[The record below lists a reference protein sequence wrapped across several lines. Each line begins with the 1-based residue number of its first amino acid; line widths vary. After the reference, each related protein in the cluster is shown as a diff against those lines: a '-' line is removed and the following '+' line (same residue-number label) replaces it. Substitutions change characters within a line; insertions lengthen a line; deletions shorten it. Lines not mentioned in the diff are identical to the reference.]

1 MRKKYLSALLFG
13 ALLFASAGTFTSC
26 KDYDDDINN
35 LQEQIDVIVADLND
49 LKTLVGDGGVSSVT
63 FDEATGVLT
72 VVDAAGTKTYTVKT
86 PAAEVGEVKVV
97 IDDERNLVVND
108 EVIGKVGDV
117 VTVNA
122 EGYLCVNGVATEIK
136 AGKYAILENESD
148 NTYTI
153 TLPDAEGNMQTI
165 TLLKSV
171 ATNIAVTPYYTAKDG
186 KYSIFT
192 EINPEGVNVSADEVQ
207 KKNGIAWGVAASDI
221 DWKGPKGAV
230 KAGQLLIGQQNFAFV
245 QVNPQNVEL
254 DKQSLKLVDIKGNVA
269 PVTVQA
275 LPSMISGGHTGSR
288 SVATGGM
295 WVLDITMD
303 NTITANNI
311 GTAFAQVTD
320 ETTDGNYDVWSNKT
334 YALQVNG
341 NIVTGYNFVID
352 TDAETTDFDLDKNKL
367 EYKADNIKLNGY
379 SAPNSQFGV
388 STDTENKDGVS
399 LNENHY
405 LTIEQG
411 SVYDYKFEI
420 VNADENDA
428 EAWGITLENNVLK
441 GTNAASGKTIHLN
454 VTLLGVNGQ
463 VEDFKLTNKGSQTI
477 AVTFGKISSEV
488 MTLPTS
494 TYKVTPDEYDNSQ
507 VDNSTLADDKKKYA
521 TMVLDMGDL
530 FSGLTAQEAID
541 VQKGETTLRTT
552 DETFVF
558 LRNTIVA
565 SYNEEDITINFYKAD
580 NKTQVKFDDD
590 EANIREIKYAHVIY
604 NMPGEKNLWNY
615 KATLG
620 EHILTMTLTDAA
632 GNEIRKA
639 NIPVNVT
646 VPTFFELFTKSGAWT
661 DNTALAVVDE
671 NGKVDLK
678 QLYNDKSNAY
688 EIKFFDMAST
698 FKADGKS
705 AGELQNDNAD
715 PKNTTANTVILN
727 KEAVKD
733 HALKDL
739 STELV
744 YKIVPE
750 CPAFWVTSGGF
761 TMDVVTKLDAAKFV
775 YYGADGKETNIIVR
789 PETKNTIAAYKE
801 ATKDTPKTG
810 LSFYKAGED
819 NIFKDKEEV
828 NGLTLLNVTGTTHSN
843 LAFEFDDKAGD
854 LADVYFDND
863 GSLIVSGLAK
873 GNYTTVLTITYKKAS
888 VVPTNVEVWETF
900 EIPLTVQGVE

>member
-1 MRKKYLSALLFG
+1 M
-13 ALLFASAGTFTSC
+13 
-26 KDYDDDINN
+26 
-35 LQEQIDVIVADLND
+35 ND

-171 ATNIAVTPYYTAKDG
+171 ATNITITPIATSTNKDA

-192 EINPEGVNVSADEVQ
+192 EINPQDASNESDLQ
-207 KKNGIAWGVAASDI
+207 KNNGIAWGVASSDI
-221 DWKGPKGAV
+221 DWDGPKGAV
-230 KAGQLLIGQQNFAFV
+230 KAGQLLIGQQNVVA
-245 QVNPQNVEL
+245 VNVYPQNVEL
-254 DKQSLKLVDIKGNVA
+254 DKQSLKLVDINGNVA

-275 LPSMISGGHTGSR
+275 SPAYAGSGTTGSR
-288 SVATGGM
+288 TVATGGA
-295 WVLDITMD
+295 WNLSITMD

-311 GTAFAQVTD
+311 GTEFAQRKDLSATADYD
-320 ETTDGNYDVWSNKT
+320 EWYNKT

-341 NIVTGYNFVID
+341 NVLTGYTYVID
-352 TDAETTDFDLDKNKL
+352 TDAETTDFDLSKNKL
-367 EYKADNIKLNGY
+367 EYKAANIKLDGV
-379 SAPNSQFGV
+379 STENSQFVPDAKITAG
-388 STDTENKDGVS
+388 SSQTKYAGVS

-463 VEDFKLTNKGSQTI
+463 VEDLELKHNTPQTI
-477 AVTFGKISSEV
+477 TVTFGKISSDV
-488 MTLPTS
+488 MTLPVS

-507 VDNSTLADDKKKYA
+507 NTDTGKDRKYA
-521 TMVLDMGDL
+521 TLVLDMGNL
-530 FSGLTAQEAID
+530 FSGLTAQEAIAI
-541 VQKGETTLRTT
+541 QTAGQSATSKGDIELKTT
-552 DETFVF
+552 DETFAF
-558 LRNTIVA
+558 LRHTIV
-565 SYNEEDITINFYKAD
+565 STYNEVGTTIKFYKED
-580 NKTQVKFDDD
+580 KKTEVDFDDD
-590 EANIREIKYAHVIY
+590 EANIREIKYAKVFY
-604 NMPGEKNLWNY
+604 NENGLTDGLWNP

-620 EHILTMTLTDAA
+620 EHILTMTLEDAE

-646 VPTFFELFTKSGAWT
+646 IPTFFELFTKSGAWT
-661 DNTALAVVDE
+661 DNTALTVVDKY
-671 NGKVDLK
+671 GTIDLK
-678 QLYNDKSNAY
+678 QLYNDKSNADEVEY
-688 EIKFFDMAST
+688 FDLAST
-698 FKADGKS
+698 FKADGKDV
-705 AGELQNDNAD
+705 GVL
-715 PKNTTANTVILN
+715 KTTSGKVSENTVTL
-727 KEAVKD
+727 KKDAVKD
-733 HALKDL
+733 HKLKDVT
-739 STELV
+739 TELV
-744 YKIVPE
+744 YKIVPK
-750 CPAFWVTSGGF
+750 CPNFWVTSGQF
-761 TMDVVTKLDAAKFV
+761 TMDLVTKLDAAKFI
-775 YYGADGKETNIIVR
+775 YYDKEGKEAEIIVH
-789 PETKNTIAAYKE
+789 PESENVIEAYKE
-801 ATKDTPKTG
+801 TDGVKSG
-810 LSFYKAGED
+810 LSFYKAGKDHTFEGASVVNGFKLD
-819 NIFKDKEEV
+819 NCNDKKYVETSFDDNAGDKATAIFK
-828 NGLTLLNVTGTTHSN
+828 NGVLTIT
-843 LAFEFDDKAGD
+843 
-854 LADVYFDND
+854 
-863 GSLIVSGLAK
+863 GLAK
-873 GNYTTVLTITYKKAS
+873 GNYTTVLTVTYKKAS
-888 VVPTNVEVWETF
+888 TVESTTEVWETYT
-900 EIPLTVQGVE
+900 INLNVQSVE

>member
-72 VVDAAGTKTYTVKT
+72 VVDAAGTKTYNVKT

-153 TLPDAEGNMQTI
+153 TLPDANGNMQTI

-171 ATNIAVTPYYTAKDG
+171 ATNISIKVTPTTVNSVASE
-186 KYSIFT
+186 YSIFT
-192 EINPEGVNVSADEVQ
+192 EINPTATSNIEKE
-207 KKNGIAWGVAASDI
+207 NGIAWGIASSDI

-230 KAGQLLIGQQNFAFV
+230 KAGQLLVGQQNDV
-245 QVNPQNVEL
+245 QVHVYPQNVEL
-254 DKQSLKLVDIKGNVA
+254 DNQTLRLVDKSGKYA
-269 PVTVQA
+269 PVVVKAVADDEGTTT
-275 LPSMISGGHTGSR
+275 SGSR
-288 SVATGGM
+288 SVAKGGV
-295 WVLDITMD
+295 WNLEITMD
-303 NTITANNI
+303 NTITSNTI
-311 GTAFAQVTD
+311 GNAFAEVTD
-320 ETTDGNYDVWSNKT
+320 KSQDWDVYENKT
-334 YALQVNG
+334 YALEVNG
-341 NIVTGYNFVID
+341 NVLTDYDFVID
-352 TDAETTDFDLDKNKL
+352 TDEKACDFTETKDKLVYN
-367 EYKADNIKLNGY
+367 DNNIKLDGKNET
-379 SAPNSQFGV
+379 NSQF
-388 STDTENKDGVS
+388 TNVS
-399 LNENHY
+399 LNKDHK

-420 VNADENDA
+420 VDADVTDA

-441 GTNAASGKTIHLN
+441 GTNAASGHKIRLN
-454 VTLLGVNGQ
+454 VVLLGVNGQ
-463 VEDFKLTNKGSQTI
+463 VESLKLTHNTPNTI
-477 AVTFGKISSEV
+477 SVTFGKISSDV
-488 MTLPTS
+488 MTLPVS
-494 TYKVTPDEYDNSQ
+494 PYKITPEEYANSQ
-507 VDNSTLADDKKKYA
+507 TSGKYA

-530 FSGLTAQEAID
+530 FSGLSAQEAIAI
-541 VQKGETTLRTT
+541 VSGGTSLKTT
-552 DETFVF
+552 DETFPF
-558 LRNTIVA
+558 LRQTIVGTWDEVG
-565 SYNEEDITINFYKAD
+565 STIKFYKEDKKTEVVFAD
-580 NKTQVKFDDD
+580 DQ
-590 EANIREIKYAHVIY
+590 ANIREIKYAKVFY
-604 NMPGEKNLWNY
+604 GEAGLSTGLWN
-615 KATLG
+615 KEATLG
-620 EHILTMTLTDAA
+620 EHILTMILTDAA

-661 DNTALAVVDE
+661 DSNALAVVDKD
-671 NGKVDLK
+671 GKVDLK
-678 QLYNDKSNAY
+678 QLYNDKTN
-688 EIKFFDMAST
+688 IKDAFFSSEESS
-698 FKADGKS
+698 FIADNKS
-705 AGELQNDNAD
+705 AGALANPE
-715 PKNTTANTVILN
+715 TSNTVTLN
-727 KEAVKD
+727 ANAVKD

-888 VVPTNVEVWETF
+888 VVPTDVEVWETF
-900 EIPLTVQGVE
+900 EIPLTIQGVE